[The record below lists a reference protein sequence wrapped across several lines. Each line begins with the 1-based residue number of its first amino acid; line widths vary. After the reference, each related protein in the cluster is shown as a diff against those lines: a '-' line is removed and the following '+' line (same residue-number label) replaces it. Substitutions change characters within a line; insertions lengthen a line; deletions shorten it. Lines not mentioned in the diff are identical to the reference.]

1 MNIPF
6 TQFLRPHGRRNT
18 IMITFD
24 RVTEAKASLILAA
37 GYQFQCEE
45 LTTGHASFTIFD
57 PTIQEDVAIKICPNG
72 PDVPAT
78 VTALIMD
85 FQIPGGKS

>member
-1 MNIPF
+1 MSIPF
-6 TQFLRPHGRRNT
+6 TQFLRPHGRRQT
-18 IMITFD
+18 VLITLD
-24 RVTEAKASLILAA
+24 RVAEAKAFLILAA

-45 LTTGHASFTIFD
+45 LTTGQASFTIFD

-72 PDVPAT
+72 PAVPKT

-85 FQIPGGKS
+85 FTIPGGRP